1 MIEAEGL
8 RKVFGRKVAVADLS
22 LRVAAGEVFG
32 FLGPNGA
39 GKTTAMKML
48 LGLVHPTAGRGFVL
62 GHPVGSREA
71 RRWVGFLPEHFRFH
85 DWMTGRELLN
95 FHGQL
100 HGLPATARAKRI
112 ETLLAQVDLA
122 DAADRPVGTYSKGMQ
137 QRLGLA
143 QALIHQ
149 PKLVF
154 LDEPTSGLDP
164 IGRILVRDLIV
175 RLRSEGVT
183 VFSTHTFWAM
193 SKPSATALCFSN
205 AAGWFTKP
213 RCGRG
218 SHRNCTCA
226 LAKSHRNS
234 SGDWLPSAAC
244 CVRQNVKSGCNWN
257 RKPPCR
263 ASSAGWLNEGRRS
276 MAYGCSAR
284 HSNPCF
290 WKPWGR
296 KNAPASGGLCPFKSI
311 RVRRRGKPGLQH
323 MPGGSPSRPPDP

>member
-48 LGLVHPTAGRGFVL
+48 LGLVHPTAGRGFIL

-85 DWMTGRELLN
+85 DWMTGRELLD

-100 HGLPATARAKRI
+100 HGLPAAVRANRI

-122 DAADRPVGTYSKGMQ
+122 DAADRPVGAYSKGMQ

-183 VFSTHTFWAM
+183 VFFNSHILGDVEAVCDRVVFLKRGRVVHETTLREGLAPELHLRLGEVAPELIRGLTAFGRVLRTAEHEVWLQLEQETAVPDIVRWLVDHGAAVYGVGVQR
-193 SKPSATALCFSN
+193 PSLESLFLETMGPEER
-205 AAGWFTKP
+205 AG
-213 RCGRG
+213 
-218 SHRNCTCA
+218 
-226 LAKSHRNS
+226 
-234 SGDWLPSAAC
+234 
-244 CVRQNVKSGCNWN
+244 
-257 RKPPCR
+257 
-263 ASSAGWLNEGRRS
+263 
-276 MAYGCSAR
+276 
-284 HSNPCF
+284 
-290 WKPWGR
+290 
-296 KNAPASGGLCPFKSI
+296 
-311 RVRRRGKPGLQH
+311 
-323 MPGGSPSRPPDP
+323 

>member
-1 MIEAEGL
+1 VTAGNWVIEAEGL

-48 LGLVHPTAGRGFVL
+48 LGLVHPTAGRGFIL

-183 VFSTHTFWAM
+183 VFFNSHILGDVEAVCDRVVFL
-193 SKPSATALCFSN
+193 KRGRVVHETALREGLTPELHLHLGEVSPELIRGL
-205 AAGWFTKP
+205 AAF
-213 RCGRG
+213 GRVL
-218 SHRNCTCA
+218 RTA
-226 LAKSHRNS
+226 EREV
-234 SGDWLPSAAC
+234 WLQLEQETAVPGIVRWLVEHGAAVYGVRVQRPSLE
-244 CVRQNVKSGCNWN
+244 SLFLETMG
-257 RKPPCR
+257 PEER
-263 ASSAGWLNEGRRS
+263 AG
-276 MAYGCSAR
+276 
-284 HSNPCF
+284 
-290 WKPWGR
+290 
-296 KNAPASGGLCPFKSI
+296 
-311 RVRRRGKPGLQH
+311 
-323 MPGGSPSRPPDP
+323 

>member
-1 MIEAEGL
+1 MTAGNWVIEAEGL

-183 VFSTHTFWAM
+183 VFFNSHILGDVEAVCDRVVFL
-193 SKPSATALCFSN
+193 KRGRVVHETALREGLTPELHLRLGEVPPELVRGL
-205 AAGWFTKP
+205 AAF
-213 RCGRG
+213 GRVL
-218 SHRNCTCA
+218 RTA
-226 LAKSHRNS
+226 EREV
-234 SGDWLPSAAC
+234 WLQLEQETAVPGIVRWLVERGAAVYGVRVQRPSLE
-244 CVRQNVKSGCNWN
+244 SLFLETMG
-257 RKPPCR
+257 PEER
-263 ASSAGWLNEGRRS
+263 AG
-276 MAYGCSAR
+276 
-284 HSNPCF
+284 
-290 WKPWGR
+290 
-296 KNAPASGGLCPFKSI
+296 
-311 RVRRRGKPGLQH
+311 
-323 MPGGSPSRPPDP
+323 

>member
-1 MIEAEGL
+1 VTAGNWVIEAEGL

-48 LGLVHPTAGRGFVL
+48 LGLVHPTAGRGFIL

-122 DAADRPVGTYSKGMQ
+122 DAADRPVGAYSKGMQ

-149 PKLVF
+149 PKVVF

-164 IGRILVRDLIV
+164 IGRILVRDIIL
-175 RLRSEGVT
+175 RLRNEGVT
-183 VFSTHTFWAM
+183 VFFNSHILGDVEAVCDRVVFL
-193 SKPSATALCFSN
+193 KRGRVVHETALREGLTPELHLHLGEVSPELIRGL
-205 AAGWFTKP
+205 AAF
-213 RCGRG
+213 GRVL
-218 SHRNCTCA
+218 RTA
-226 LAKSHRNS
+226 EREV
-234 SGDWLPSAAC
+234 WLQLEQETAVPGIVRWLVEHGAAVYGVRVQRPSLE
-244 CVRQNVKSGCNWN
+244 SLFLETMG
-257 RKPPCR
+257 PEER
-263 ASSAGWLNEGRRS
+263 AG
-276 MAYGCSAR
+276 
-284 HSNPCF
+284 
-290 WKPWGR
+290 
-296 KNAPASGGLCPFKSI
+296 
-311 RVRRRGKPGLQH
+311 
-323 MPGGSPSRPPDP
+323 

>member
-48 LGLVHPTAGRGFVL
+48 LGLVHPTAGRGFIL

-85 DWMTGRELLN
+85 DWMTGRELLD

-100 HGLPATARAKRI
+100 HGLPAAVRANRI

-149 PKLVF
+149 PKVVF

-164 IGRILVRDLIV
+164 IGRILVRDIIL
-175 RLRSEGVT
+175 RLRREGVT
-183 VFSTHTFWAM
+183 VFFNSHILGDVEAVCDRVVFLKRGRVVHETTLREGLAPELHLHLCLGEVSQELVHGLATFGRVLRAAEREVWLQLEQENAV
-193 SKPSATALCFSN
+193 PDIVRWLVNRGTAVYGVRVQRPAAIHGVQVQRSALENLFLEIMGPEER
-205 AAGWFTKP
+205 AG
-213 RCGRG
+213 
-218 SHRNCTCA
+218 
-226 LAKSHRNS
+226 
-234 SGDWLPSAAC
+234 
-244 CVRQNVKSGCNWN
+244 
-257 RKPPCR
+257 
-263 ASSAGWLNEGRRS
+263 
-276 MAYGCSAR
+276 
-284 HSNPCF
+284 
-290 WKPWGR
+290 
-296 KNAPASGGLCPFKSI
+296 
-311 RVRRRGKPGLQH
+311 
-323 MPGGSPSRPPDP
+323 

>member
-1 MIEAEGL
+1 VTAGNWVIEAEGL

-48 LGLVHPTAGRGFVL
+48 LGLVHPTAGRGFIL

-85 DWMTGRELLN
+85 DWMTGRELLD

-100 HGLPATARAKRI
+100 HGLPAAARAKRI

-122 DAADRPVGTYSKGMQ
+122 DAADRPVGAYSKGMQ

-149 PKLVF
+149 PKVVF

-164 IGRILVRDLIV
+164 IGRILVRDIIL
-175 RLRSEGVT
+175 RLRNEGVT
-183 VFSTHTFWAM
+183 VFFNSHILGDVEAVCDRVVFL
-193 SKPSATALCFSN
+193 KRGRVVHETALREGLTPELHLHLGEVSPELIRGL
-205 AAGWFTKP
+205 AAF
-213 RCGRG
+213 GRVL
-218 SHRNCTCA
+218 RTA
-226 LAKSHRNS
+226 EREV
-234 SGDWLPSAAC
+234 WLQLEQETAVPGIVRWLVEHGAAVYGVRVQRPSLE
-244 CVRQNVKSGCNWN
+244 SLFLETMG
-257 RKPPCR
+257 PEER
-263 ASSAGWLNEGRRS
+263 AG
-276 MAYGCSAR
+276 
-284 HSNPCF
+284 
-290 WKPWGR
+290 
-296 KNAPASGGLCPFKSI
+296 
-311 RVRRRGKPGLQH
+311 
-323 MPGGSPSRPPDP
+323 

>member
-100 HGLPATARAKRI
+100 HGLPAAARASRI

-175 RLRSEGVT
+175 RLRREGVT
-183 VFSTHTFWAM
+183 VFFNSHILGDVEAVCDRVVFLKRGRVVHETTLRQGLTPELHLRLGEVAPELIRGLAAFGRVLRTAEREVWLQLEQEESAVPDIVRWLVDHGVAVYGVQVQR
-193 SKPSATALCFSN
+193 PSLESLFLETMGPEER
-205 AAGWFTKP
+205 AG
-213 RCGRG
+213 
-218 SHRNCTCA
+218 
-226 LAKSHRNS
+226 
-234 SGDWLPSAAC
+234 
-244 CVRQNVKSGCNWN
+244 
-257 RKPPCR
+257 
-263 ASSAGWLNEGRRS
+263 
-276 MAYGCSAR
+276 
-284 HSNPCF
+284 
-290 WKPWGR
+290 
-296 KNAPASGGLCPFKSI
+296 
-311 RVRRRGKPGLQH
+311 
-323 MPGGSPSRPPDP
+323 

>member
-1 MIEAEGL
+1 VTAGNWVIEAEGL

-183 VFSTHTFWAM
+183 VFFNSHILGDVEAVCDRVVFL
-193 SKPSATALCFSN
+193 KRGRVVHETALREGLTPELHLHLGEVSPELIRGL
-205 AAGWFTKP
+205 AAF
-213 RCGRG
+213 GRVL
-218 SHRNCTCA
+218 RTA
-226 LAKSHRNS
+226 EREV
-234 SGDWLPSAAC
+234 WLQLEQETAVPGIVRWLVEHGAAVYGVRVQRPSLE
-244 CVRQNVKSGCNWN
+244 SLFLETMG
-257 RKPPCR
+257 PEER
-263 ASSAGWLNEGRRS
+263 AG
-276 MAYGCSAR
+276 
-284 HSNPCF
+284 
-290 WKPWGR
+290 
-296 KNAPASGGLCPFKSI
+296 
-311 RVRRRGKPGLQH
+311 
-323 MPGGSPSRPPDP
+323 

>member
-1 MIEAEGL
+1 VTAGNWVIEAEGL

-164 IGRILVRDLIV
+164 IGRILVRDLIL
-175 RLRSEGVT
+175 RLRNEGVT
-183 VFSTHTFWAM
+183 VFFNSHILGDVEAVCDRVVFL
-193 SKPSATALCFSN
+193 KRGRVVHETALREGLTPELHLHLGEVPPELVRGL
-205 AAGWFTKP
+205 AAF
-213 RCGRG
+213 GRVL
-218 SHRNCTCA
+218 RTA
-226 LAKSHRNS
+226 EREV
-234 SGDWLPSAAC
+234 WLQLEQETAVPGIVRWLVEHGAAVYGVRVQRPSLESLFL
-244 CVRQNVKSGCNWN
+244 KTMG
-257 RKPPCR
+257 PEER
-263 ASSAGWLNEGRRS
+263 AG
-276 MAYGCSAR
+276 
-284 HSNPCF
+284 
-290 WKPWGR
+290 
-296 KNAPASGGLCPFKSI
+296 
-311 RVRRRGKPGLQH
+311 
-323 MPGGSPSRPPDP
+323 